1 MMNNITTT
9 TNTNILLIGQ
19 KKLMVKNMGH
29 SLLKMVFQYGM
40 MHMERNCSD
49 SYATHMVDLA
59 ILPYCDH
66 TTMQL
71 DGNGII

>member
-1 MMNNITTT
+1 MNNITTIP
-9 TNTNILLIGQ
+9 ILSIGQ
-19 KKLMVKNMGH
+19 KKLMVKNMRH

-40 MHMERNCSD
+40 THTERNFSD
-49 SYATHMVDLA
+49 SYATHTVDLA